1 MTMIPEILDKLPG
14 ISTFTG
20 LYEGTSAFA
29 LQLVDN
35 MGGIE
40 VVALLAVIGFI
51 LGLVACIA
59 YGGLE
64 FIER

>member
-1 MTMIPEILDKLPG
+1 MIPGILEG
-14 ISTFTG
+14 ISTAMG
-20 LYEGTSAFA
+20 LYQWISAFA

-51 LGLVACIA
+51 LGFVACIV